1 MSALVLRSR
10 RAGVSARVDGR
21 LAGVTAGLLAA
32 TILAVAGDVA
42 YGEFGLPL
50 TDVLA
55 ALVGFGDEATN
66 VIVLDLRLPRA
77 LVAAFAGAALAMS
90 GVIFQTFGRNPLA
103 SPDVIGVTSGAAF
116 AGVSAFVLGAS
127 PSLAPLAAFAGA
139 LGATALMYAL
149 AWRDGL
155 SPFRLVLVGI
165 GISALC
171 VAGIAFVLIQGRVEQ
186 IQEAYSW
193 LVGSVN
199 LRTWADFWPLLA
211 GLAVL
216 TPAVAVLGRSLDAL
230 ALGDET
236 ARALGVNVERTRLG
250 LVAVGAALA
259 AVGVAAAGP
268 VAFVAF
274 VAPLI
279 ARRLT
284 GVHGAAVM
292 PAAALCGAALL
303 PAADVAGRIVFA
315 PTEMPVGIVTSV
327 LGAPVFLYLLFRAN
341 RARGPA

>member
-1 MSALVLRSR
+1 MSSVAIRSR
-10 RAGVSARVDGR
+10 RLGVSARIDAR
-21 LAGVTAGLLAA
+21 LAAVTGA
-32 TILAVAGDVA
+32 LAVACLAAVA
-42 YGEFGLPL
+42 VNVSYGEFGLPV
-50 TDVLA
+50 TDVVATLF
-55 ALVGFGDEATN
+55 GFGDEATR

-77 LVAAFAGAALAMS
+77 LVALFAGAALAMS
-90 GVIFQTFGRNPLA
+90 GVIFQTFGRNALA
-103 SPDVIGVTSGAAF
+103 SPDIIGVTTGAAF

-127 PSLAPLAAFAGA
+127 PELAPLAAFGGA
-139 LGATALMYAL
+139 LTATALMYGL

-155 SPFRLVLVGI
+155 SPFRLVLVGV
-165 GISALC
+165 GISALAL
-171 VAGIAFVLIQGRVEQ
+171 AGISFVLIQGRVEQ
-186 IQEAYSW
+186 IQEAYTW

-199 LRTWADFWPLLA
+199 LRAWSDFWPLAA

-216 TPAVAVLGRSLDAL
+216 VPLTAVLTRSLDAL

-236 ARALGVNVERTRLG
+236 ARSLGVHVERTRLA
-250 LVAVGAALA
+250 LVAVGAGLA

-292 PAAALCGAALL
+292 PAAALCGAAMM
-303 PAADVAGRIVFA
+303 PAADVLGRIVFA
-315 PTEMPVGIVTSV
+315 PAEMPVGIVTSL
-327 LGAPVFLYLLFRAN
+327 LGAPVFLFLLYRAN
-341 RARGPA
+341 RAKGAA